1 MAEGGVPA
9 EPQLLMVAAVAG
21 MVSIIALP
29 LTLVA
34 PASALLVFA
43 VPFTLAVA
51 GRVRGRP
58 WLINTAFVLVALVS
72 GVILFRIGPLGFV
85 PAIVLF
91 AGPVVAA
98 IAVGPLLRE
107 VDNVAAAAFLLGGSI
122 AVIAG
127 FASAGVG
134 RTPAAIAVGV
144 ASVTAL
150 AVVIVRLRAI
160 G

>member
-1 MAEGGVPA
+1 MEEGSAAV
-9 EPQLLMVAAVAG
+9 EPRLLVLAAVAG
-21 MVSIIALP
+21 MVSIVALP

-43 VPFTLAVA
+43 VPFTLAIA
-51 GRVRGRP
+51 GRIRGRP
-58 WLINTAFVLVALVS
+58 GLVNAAFVLVALVS
-72 GVILFRIGPLGFV
+72 GVILLRIGPLGFI

-107 VDNVAAAAFLLGGSI
+107 VDTVAAAAFLLGGSI

-127 FASAGVG
+127 FASAAVG

-150 AVVIVRLRAI
+150 AVVVVRLR
-160 G
+160 GLG